1 MKTDL
6 VNPFIVATVNVLET
20 MTNTKI
26 TVGHPFEKISY
37 SDLKAVTGIIGMAGD
52 DTTGNLL
59 ISFDKESI
67 LPIVSRMLM
76 DEFLEINQDVID
88 AVGELTNM
96 ICGGAKNELSTHGLT
111 VGMATPIVI
120 AGGKVELQK
129 TLDHSVLTIPFQTEE
144 GEFILE
150 TNLAHIGKS

>member
-1 MKTDL
+1 M
-6 VNPFIVATVNVLET
+6 ATTNVLET

-26 TVGHPFEKISY
+26 IVGAPYEKVEY
-37 SDLKAVTGIIGMAGD
+37 SDLRAVTGIIGMAGA

-67 LPIVSRMLM
+67 LAIVSRMLM

-96 ICGGAKNELSTHGLT
+96 ICGGAKNELSSHGLT

-129 TLDHSVLTIPFQTEE
+129 TPDHPVLTIPFETEE

-150 TNLAHIGKS
+150 TNLAQII

>member
-6 VNPFIVATVNVLET
+6 VNPFVNATSNVLET
-20 MTNTKI
+20 MTQTKI
-26 TVGHPFEKISY
+26 VPGAASENIDY
-37 SDLKAVTGIIGMAGD
+37 SDLRAVTGIIGMAGD

-67 LPIVSRMLM
+67 LAIVGRMLM
-76 DEFLEINQDVID
+76 DEFEDINQDVID

-96 ICGGAKNELSTHGLT
+96 ICGGAKNELAAHGLT
-111 VGMATPIVI
+111 IGMATPIVI
-120 AGGKVELQK
+120 TGGRVELKK
-129 TLDHSVLTIPFQTEE
+129 TPDHSVLTIPFKTTE

-150 TNLAHIGKS
+150 TNLAQILK